1 MLFGLLVDFQVRER
15 TQSDKKVPDDHTP
28 TRVVA
33 AERGGFTCVSL
44 RVASPLAMSRLGAAS
59 PREAARRCEATGW
72 DDLDAVDD
80 LASAFERELEGC
92 RVAPLA
98 SRADALCAVLRVAL
112 DDDALDPA
120 SALERETRLVE
131 DGGETDPTLDPSA
144 PTLSPL
150 ASRLVDAVGDRL
162 LGAIVVA
169 ADAAGTPE
177 AEALACVAARAV
189 ASACAP
195 RDAFL
200 MTLER
205 LQARARQLADR
216 DEDAP
221 PRVDD
226 DDDDDDEARSPRGW
240 RLAGALA
247 ESLGTLLRRLARDP
261 TRFISDAA
269 PLARALALAADERQR
284 DDDDDREH
292 EREDEVASGWGSP
305 RDARAG
311 IRAFVLA
318 ALDRL
323 AGVALERRVSS
334 DDGREDD
341 SSPNRTVAVS
351 ALSLLALDPGAE
363 VMSATTRALAAAGA
377 TRLDTLLALVD
388 RDGSYSD
395 RDGSCVPA
403 DAIEGA
409 ARVARAWFVAG
420 ESVSPFPSPHAS
432 APLAGVHPTLS
443 SLAPLVHALFTS
455 PRGVPSARVRTL
467 ASALELAALGFR
479 RAARGE
485 ESAAALDAAP
495 AARRV
500 VDALAYLVAASHD
513 PAARETARLAL
524 SRALACA
531 DSPARFRLVSEM
543 LAAPPPSPAVAA
555 MLLTRATRDATTEW
569 GIEPARAA
577 SETRGE
583 KSLDGETETEP
594 RTETDANARA
604 LRAAFATPEA
614 LALVERQIH
623 RAIGVCESGETWPPV
638 NDPVGAADVLGAALN
653 YVRFATMR
661 ARAGDGV
668 RSRSRSGSGSG
679 PEDESTRDDRA
690 GAWRRRR
697 EVIAAS
703 VVPARAWAARRLDAI
718 VAEEAGGRGDD
729 EDGEPS
735 RERAAWEAQMGLH
748 HVVEV
753 CDRVVEFVREEEA
766 REGIAQSTEG
776 GEASATP

>member
-1 MLFGLLVDFQVRER
+1 
-15 TQSDKKVPDDHTP
+15 
-28 TRVVA
+28 
-33 AERGGFTCVSL
+33 
-44 RVASPLAMSRLGAAS
+44 MSRLDAAS

-120 SALERETRLVE
+120 SALERETRRVE
-131 DGGETDPTLDPSA
+131 DGGETDPTLDASA
-144 PTLSPL
+144 PSLSPL

-216 DEDAP
+216 DEDVP

-226 DDDDDDEARSPRGW
+226 DDDEDDEGDGDGEARSPRGW

-261 TRFISDAA
+261 TRFIADAS
-269 PLARALALAADERQR
+269 PLARALALAADERQN
-284 DDDDDREH
+284 DDDDEH
-292 EREDEVASGWGSP
+292 EREVASGWGSP
-305 RDARAG
+305 RDARVG

-323 AGVALERRVSS
+323 AGVALERRVSA
-334 DDGREDD
+334 DDGREDE
-341 SSPNRTVAVS
+341 SSPIRFVAVS

-363 VMSATTRALAAAGA
+363 VVSATTRALAAAGA
-377 TRLDTLLALVD
+377 TRLDILLALVD

-432 APLAGVHPTLS
+432 APLAGVHPTLA

-455 PRGVPSARVRTL
+455 PRGDPSARVRTL

-485 ESAAALDAAP
+485 ESTASLDAVP

-500 VDALAYLVAASHD
+500 VDALAYLVAASPD
-513 PAARETARLAL
+513 PAARENARLAL

-569 GIEPARAA
+569 GIEPARVAT
-577 SETRGE
+577 ETSGE
-583 KSLDGETETEP
+583 TSQRVSLAVDGETETEP
-594 RTETDANARA
+594 QRETDANAHA

-668 RSRSRSGSGSG
+668 RSRSG
-679 PEDESTRDDRA
+679 PEDESTREDRA

-766 REGIAQSTEG
+766 REGIA
-776 GEASATP
+776 

>member
-1 MLFGLLVDFQVRER
+1 M
-15 TQSDKKVPDDHTP
+15 PDDHTSQRRRP
-28 TRVVA
+28 RVLV
-33 AERGGFTCVSL
+33 AERGGFTGVSL
-44 RVASPLAMSRLGAAS
+44 PVASPLAMSRLDAAS

-120 SALERETRLVE
+120 SALERETRRVE

-144 PTLSPL
+144 PSLSPL

-205 LQARARQLADR
+205 LQARARQLAHR
-216 DEDAP
+216 DEDVP
-221 PRVDD
+221 PRDD
-226 DDDDDDEARSPRGW
+226 DDHDDDGDGEARSPRGW

-261 TRFISDAA
+261 TRFIADAA
-269 PLARALALAADERQR
+269 PLARALALAADERQH
-284 DDDDDREH
+284 DDDDDDEH
-292 EREDEVASGWGSP
+292 EHEVASGWGSP

-323 AGVALERRVSS
+323 AGVALERRVSA
-334 DDGREDD
+334 DDGREDE
-341 SSPNRTVAVS
+341 SSPIRFVAVS

-363 VMSATTRALAAAGA
+363 VVSATTRALAAAGA

-388 RDGSYSD
+388 RDGSYPD

-432 APLAGVHPTLS
+432 APLAGVHPTLA

-455 PRGVPSARVRTL
+455 PRGDPSARVRTL

-485 ESAAALDAAP
+485 ESTASLDAVP

-500 VDALAYLVAASHD
+500 VDALAYLVAASPD
-513 PAARETARLAL
+513 PAARENARLAL

-543 LAAPPPSPAVAA
+543 LAAPPSPAVAA

-569 GIEPARAA
+569 GIEPSRVA
-577 SETRGE
+577 SEMCGETSLVSTSLVSTRV
-583 KSLDGETETEP
+583 SLAVDGEAETEP
-594 RTETDANARA
+594 RTETDANAPA

-668 RSRSRSGSGSG
+668 RSRS
-679 PEDESTRDDRA
+679 EDESTREDRA

-766 REGIAQSTEG
+766 REGIA
-776 GEASATP
+776 